1 LVWIAV
7 VYDITYSELICF
19 LGVKLMG
26 DSARPLWPPY
36 IAGVVLGLV
45 LILTFVL
52 VGNGVGAS
60 GMFARFAAVIG
71 DGIAP
76 QVTETN
82 AYLGPMVKQGAN
94 PLLSWIVF
102 EVLGIAIGA
111 LLAAVASG
119 RFKFMLEGTHKI
131 GRSYRLLFALLGG
144 VLAGIGSRIA
154 SGCTSGIGLSG
165 TAMLGISGFVFLLTF
180 FLVGL
185 GVSVLMKRAW

>member
-1 LVWIAV
+1 
-7 VYDITYSELICF
+7 
-19 LGVKLMG
+19 MG
-26 DSARPLWPPY
+26 DSARPHWPPY

-45 LILTFVL
+45 LILTFIL

-76 QVTETN
+76 QITESN
-82 AYLGPMVKQGAN
+82 AYLGPMLRNGSN

-102 EVLGIAIGA
+102 EVIGIALGA

-119 RFKFMLEGTHKI
+119 RFRFKFEGTHKI
-131 GRSYRLLFALLGG
+131 GHSPRLILALSGG

-165 TAMLGISGFVFLLTF
+165 AAMLGVGGFVFLVTF
-180 FLVGL
+180 FVVGL
-185 GVSVLMKRAW
+185 GVSRLMKGAW

>member
-1 LVWIAV
+1 
-7 VYDITYSELICF
+7 
-19 LGVKLMG
+19 MG
-26 DSARPLWPPY
+26 DTARPVWPPY

-60 GMFARFAAVIG
+60 GMFTRFAAVIG
-71 DGIAP
+71 EGIAP
-76 QVTETN
+76 QVTDAN
-82 AYLGPMVKQGAN
+82 AYLGPMVKKGSH

-119 RFKFMLEGTHKI
+119 RFKLMLEGAHKI
-131 GRSYRLLFALLGG
+131 GRSPRLLLALFGG
-144 VLAGIGSRIA
+144 ILAGIGSRIA

-165 TAMLGISGFVFLLTF
+165 AAMLGVGGFVFLLTF

-185 GVSVLMKRAW
+185 GVSLFMKRVW

>member
-1 LVWIAV
+1 
-7 VYDITYSELICF
+7 
-19 LGVKLMG
+19 MG
-26 DSARPLWPPY
+26 DSVRPLWPPY

-60 GMFARFAAVIG
+60 GMFTRFAAVLG
-71 DGIAP
+71 DEIAP

-82 AYLGPMVKQGAN
+82 AYLGPMLSKGSN

-102 EVLGIAIGA
+102 EVLGIALGA

-119 RFKFMLEGTHKI
+119 RFKFTLEGAHKI
-131 GRSYRLLFALLGG
+131 GRSPRLVLALSGG

-165 TAMLGISGFVFLLTF
+165 AAMLGVGGFVFLITF
-180 FLVGL
+180 FVVGL
-185 GVSVLMKRAW
+185 AVSQFMRRAW

>member
-1 LVWIAV
+1 
-7 VYDITYSELICF
+7 
-19 LGVKLMG
+19 MG
-26 DSARPLWPPY
+26 DTARPLWPPY

-60 GMFARFAAVIG
+60 GMFTRFAAVLG
-71 DGIAP
+71 DELAP

-82 AYLGPMVKQGAN
+82 AYLGPMLQNGAN

-102 EVLGIAIGA
+102 EVLGIALGA
-111 LLAAVASG
+111 LLAAIASG
-119 RFKFMLEGTHKI
+119 RFRFMLEGAHKV
-131 GRSYRLLFALLGG
+131 GRSHRLLLALCGG
-144 VLAGIGSRIA
+144 ILAGIGSRIA

-165 TAMLGISGFVFLLTF
+165 AAMLSIGGFVFLTTF

-185 GVSVLMKRAW
+185 GVSLLVRRAW